1 MPRFLRIISGIALVS
16 VLVVVANLLPN
27 ILAQHPP
34 LSRLGPE
41 TFYGLALVMTSL
53 VWLRWSG
60 TWRTMQSRGGA
71 AIVELLVA
79 VFLAVGVTQLLGL
92 GLSPLDLCIG
102 GGGGY
107 TCYPDLIDFLAGL
120 LGLVSIVLAEELFFR
135 AYLINELNQLL
146 GWRGRAVLS
155 SVCLF
160 TILHLPALRV
170 EGFGAVSATGFL
182 VVLTGAVTLSASYW
196 YGGKNLV
203 AVILLHGYWDGLGA
217 VLLIPGTGP
226 LSPFVTIVLQL
237 SLPAAVRVFGHAFM
251 AGPPPS
257 SKRPCDQVKIGGTDN
272 PSPPKEYKPSATSR
286 PT

>member
-1 MPRFLRIISGIALVS
+1 MPRFLRIISGIVLVS

-27 ILAQHPP
+27 ILEQHPP

-41 TFYGLALVMTSL
+41 TFYGLALIMTSL

-60 TWRTMQSRGGA
+60 TWRTMQSRGVA
-71 AIVELLVA
+71 VIVELLVA

-107 TCYPDLIDFLAGL
+107 TCYPDLTGFLAGL
-120 LGLVSIVLAEELFFR
+120 LGLVSIVIAEELFFR

-160 TILHLPALRV
+160 SIIHRPALRV
-170 EGFGAVSATGFL
+170 QAFAAVS
-182 VVLTGAVTLSASYW
+182 V
-196 YGGKNLV
+196 
-203 AVILLHGYWDGLGA
+203 
-217 VLLIPGTGP
+217 
-226 LSPFVTIVLQL
+226 
-237 SLPAAVRVFGHAFM
+237 VRVCVSMWRTVHVSDFY
-251 AGPPPS
+251 
-257 SKRPCDQVKIGGTDN
+257 VYT
-272 PSPPKEYKPSATSR
+272 
-286 PT
+286 

>member
-1 MPRFLRIISGIALVS
+1 MLRFLRIVSGIALVS
-16 VLVVVANLLPN
+16 VLVVVANLLPD
-27 ILAQHPP
+27 LLEPP
-34 LSRLGPE
+34 LLARLGPE
-41 TFYGLALVMTSL
+41 TFYGLALIMISL

-60 TWRTMQSRGGA
+60 TWRTMQSRGGPV
-71 AIVELLVA
+71 IVELFVA
-79 VFLAVGVTQLLGL
+79 LFLAVGVTALLGL

-107 TCYPDLIDFLAGL
+107 VCYPELTVFLAGL

-160 TILHLPALRV
+160 TLLHLPALRV
-170 EGFGAVSATGFL
+170 EGFGAVSAVGFL

-203 AVILLHGYWDGLGA
+203 AVMLLHGYWDGLGA
-217 VLLIPGTGP
+217 LLLIPGIGL

-237 SLPAAVRVFGHAFM
+237 SLPSAGLVFVHAFL
-251 AGPPPS
+251 AC
-257 SKRPCDQVKIGGTDN
+257 RPLRFQGWLKIRSNRLGLTYRLKDISG
-272 PSPPKEYKPSATSR
+272 E
-286 PT
+286 

>member
-1 MPRFLRIISGIALVS
+1 MLRFLRIVSGIALVS
-16 VLVVVANLLPN
+16 VLVVVANLLPD
-27 ILAQHPP
+27 LLEPP
-34 LSRLGPE
+34 LLARLGPE
-41 TFYGLALVMTSL
+41 TFYGLALIMISL

-60 TWRTMQSRGGA
+60 TWRTMQSRGGPV
-71 AIVELLVA
+71 IVELLVA
-79 VFLAVGVTQLLGL
+79 LFLAVGVTALLGL

-107 TCYPDLIDFLAGL
+107 VCYPELIGFLADL

-155 SVCLF
+155 SVFLF
-160 TILHLPALRV
+160 TLLHLPALRV

-196 YGGKNLV
+196 YGGRNLV
-203 AVILLHGYWDGLGA
+203 AVMLLHGYWDGLGA
-217 VLLIPGTGP
+217 LLLIPGTGP

-237 SLPAAVRVFGHAFM
+237 SLPAAGFVFVHAFM
-251 AGPPPS
+251 AGRPPS
-257 SKRPCDQVKIGGTDN
+257 SKTPQSGQISGTDDNN

>member
-1 MPRFLRIISGIALVS
+1 MLRFLRIVSGIALVS
-16 VLVVVANLLPN
+16 VLVVVANLLPD
-27 ILAQHPP
+27 LLEPP
-34 LSRLGPE
+34 LLARLGPE
-41 TFYGLALVMTSL
+41 TFYGLALIMISL

-60 TWRTMQSRGGA
+60 TWRTMQSRGGPV
-71 AIVELLVA
+71 IVELFVA
-79 VFLAVGVTQLLGL
+79 LFLAVGVTALLGL

-107 TCYPDLIDFLAGL
+107 VCYPELIGFLAGL

-160 TILHLPALRV
+160 TLLHLPALRV

-196 YGGKNLV
+196 YGGRNLV
-203 AVILLHGYWDGLGA
+203 AVMLLHGYWDGLGA
-217 VLLIPGTGP
+217 LLLIPGTGL

-237 SLPAAVRVFGHAFM
+237 SLPAAGLVLVHAFM
-251 AGPPPS
+251 AGRPPS

>member
-1 MPRFLRIISGIALVS
+1 MLRFLRIVSGIALVS
-16 VLVVVANLLPN
+16 VLVVVANLLPD
-27 ILAQHPP
+27 LLEPP
-34 LSRLGPE
+34 LLARLGPE
-41 TFYGLALVMTSL
+41 TFYGLALIMISL

-60 TWRTMQSRGGA
+60 TWRTMQSRGGPV
-71 AIVELLVA
+71 IVELLVA
-79 VFLAVGVTQLLGL
+79 LFLAVGVTALLGL

-107 TCYPDLIDFLAGL
+107 VCYPELIGFLADL

-155 SVCLF
+155 SVFLF
-160 TILHLPALRV
+160 TLLHLPALRV

-196 YGGKNLV
+196 YGGRNLV
-203 AVILLHGYWDGLGA
+203 AVMLLHGYWDGLGA
-217 VLLIPGTGP
+217 LLLIPGAGP

-237 SLPAAVRVFGHAFM
+237 SLPAAGLVFVHAFM
-251 AGPPPS
+251 AGLPLRFPGWL
-257 SKRPCDQVKIGGTDN
+257 KIRSNRLGLTYRLKDISGEALRGST
-272 PSPPKEYKPSATSR
+272 
-286 PT
+286 

>member
-1 MPRFLRIISGIALVS
+1 MLRFLRIVSGIALVS
-16 VLVVVANLLPN
+16 VLVVVANLLPD
-27 ILAQHPP
+27 LLEPP
-34 LSRLGPE
+34 LLARLGPE
-41 TFYGLALVMTSL
+41 TFYGLALIMISL

-60 TWRTMQSRGGA
+60 TWRTMQSRGGPV
-71 AIVELLVA
+71 IVELLVA
-79 VFLAVGVTQLLGL
+79 LFLAVGVTALLGL

-107 TCYPDLIDFLAGL
+107 VCYPELIGFLADL

-170 EGFGAVSATGFL
+170 EGFGAVSAVGFF

-203 AVILLHGYWDGLGA
+203 AVMILHGYWDGLGA
-217 VLLIPGTGP
+217 LLLIPGIGL

-237 SLPAAVRVFGHAFM
+237 SLPAAGLVFVHAFM
-251 AGPPPS
+251 AGLPLRFPGWL
-257 SKRPCDQVKIGGTDN
+257 KIRSNRLGLTYRLKDISG
-272 PSPPKEYKPSATSR
+272 EAL
-286 PT
+286 

>member
-1 MPRFLRIISGIALVS
+1 MLRFLRIVSGIALVS
-16 VLVVVANLLPN
+16 VLVVVANLLPD
-27 ILAQHPP
+27 LLEPP
-34 LSRLGPE
+34 LLARLGPE
-41 TFYGLALVMTSL
+41 TFYGLALIMISL

-60 TWRTMQSRGGA
+60 TWRTMQSRGGPV
-71 AIVELLVA
+71 IVELFVA
-79 VFLAVGVTQLLGL
+79 LFLAVGVTALLGL

-107 TCYPDLIDFLAGL
+107 VCYPELIGFLAGL

-170 EGFGAVSATGFL
+170 EGFGAVSAVGFF

-203 AVILLHGYWDGLGA
+203 AVMILHGYWDGLGA
-217 VLLIPGTGP
+217 LLLIPGIGL

-237 SLPAAVRVFGHAFM
+237 SLPAAGIVFVHAFM
-251 AGPPPS
+251 AGLPLRFPGWLKIRSNRLGPTY
-257 SKRPCDQVKIGGTDN
+257 RPKDISGEALGGGT
-272 PSPPKEYKPSATSR
+272 
-286 PT
+286 